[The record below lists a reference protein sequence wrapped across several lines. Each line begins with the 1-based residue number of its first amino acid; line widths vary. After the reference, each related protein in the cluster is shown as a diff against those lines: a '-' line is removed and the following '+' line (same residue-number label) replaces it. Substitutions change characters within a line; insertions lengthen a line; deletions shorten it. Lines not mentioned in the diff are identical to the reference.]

1 MFHLVWSSFVEV
13 SPWCIQSM
21 ANNISCSQAK
31 TRFSFCS
38 LQSNFPLS
46 MHSLHMICWNLKCF
60 NVSMFYFLGSDLLSV
75 FMCSK
80 CFFLLKVTPM
90 ATTHSNCFRPSSFS
104 PKKTAPNK
112 AETTMPP
119 PRFTAET
126 STGLIKETALHGN
139 SFRDVSVYIFLHL
152 LDQSKSSQDLTL
164 VVGSF
169 YFKFKAFIY
178 FLEQFLFL
186 IAKGTWYMES
196 IYAASTTHTNSNNAK
211 VRGSQSPSFS
221 PGASNFRVR
230 VKDGMKH
237 RAAMTRRQYAKRHKL
252 LDTSTP
258 RPPPKKK
265 GELVWKGKT

>member
-13 SPWCIQSM
+13 SPWCMQSM
-21 ANNISCSQAK
+21 LANNISCSQAK
-31 TRFSFCS
+31 TQFLLLLSS
-38 LQSNFPLS
+38 KLLLS

-139 SFRDVSVYIFLHL
+139 SFRDV
-152 LDQSKSSQDLTL
+152 
-164 VVGSF
+164 VVGLYLSSPLRSIQIF
-169 YFKFKAFIY
+169 TRSHTCRLF
-178 FLEQFLFL
+178 FLCY
-186 IAKGTWYMES
+186 I
-196 IYAASTTHTNSNNAK
+196 
-211 VRGSQSPSFS
+211 
-221 PGASNFRVR
+221 
-230 VKDGMKH
+230 
-237 RAAMTRRQYAKRHKL
+237 
-252 LDTSTP
+252 
-258 RPPPKKK
+258 
-265 GELVWKGKT
+265 

>member
-1 MFHLVWSSFVEV
+1 
-13 SPWCIQSM
+13 
-21 ANNISCSQAK
+21 
-31 TRFSFCS
+31 
-38 LQSNFPLS
+38 
-46 MHSLHMICWNLKCF
+46 MHSLHMICWNLECF
-60 NVSMFYFLGSDLLSV
+60 NVSMFNFLGSDLLSV

-139 SFRDVSVYIFLHL
+139 SFRDVSVCLYIYIFLHL

-164 VVGSF
+164 VVCSF
-169 YFKFKAFIY
+169 YVTFKAKASIY
-178 FLEQFLFL
+178 FFETFLFL

-230 VKDGMKH
+230 VKEGMKQ

-258 RPPPKKK
+258 RPPKKRGRIGVERQNLSWENLRGIQK
-265 GELVWKGKT
+265 